1 MSWGTW
7 LKQSQVPDQRTFE
20 FWFLTSVGKPV
31 TTARFSSMRDKIR
44 FKLPGGK
51 VTISRPYYLEI
62 EQNQKR
68 SWRLFKQKAERGYW
82 VLSIR
87 AIGMR
92 WGCSIGRDLCL
103 TEQGWGEGGILR
115 PSLFPL
121 LPPRDPC
128 YTNPLHATLRLRP
141 IHSLVF
147 TLTPPRPE
155 SSSACNPFASMVCL
169 INRSWTESQIP
180 LKLNLEVPTLLLRFI
195 GFVTS
200 VVESFTWTWD

>member
-1 MSWGTW
+1 MLINVWTSARFQIKGSSRRSNINPTCFSGKLWGRW
-7 LKQSQVPDQRTFE
+7 LKGDIGHWGS
-20 FWFLTSVGKPV
+20 
-31 TTARFSSMRDKIR
+31 
-44 FKLPGGK
+44 
-51 VTISRPYYLEI
+51 
-62 EQNQKR
+62 
-68 SWRLFKQKAERGYW
+68 
-82 VLSIR
+82 
-87 AIGMR
+87 IGMR
-92 WGCSIGRDLCL
+92 WGGSIGRDLCL

-195 GFVTS
+195 GFVKS
-200 VVESFTWTWD
+200 LVESFIWTWD